1 MKKLILTSSISLLA
15 ACSAQPP
22 HQAEM
27 QDVKLTPPTQDRQ
40 GYVRL
45 VKNINYYI
53 DTDSIW
59 VDNEEPQEVHFD
71 AVANLEHGLFVYPK
85 ESKRYARSVRQYK
98 ILNCKNYRLTQVRTD
113 FYDEFWGEGLRAAPK
128 KQDKHSIRLTPNTT
142 LYNAAQ
148 IICANYSRTKHPI
161 K

>member
-1 MKKLILTSSISLLA
+1 MKKLILTSSIGLLV

-22 HQAEM
+22 HQVEM

-59 VDNEEPQEVHFD
+59 VDNEE
-71 AVANLEHGLFVYPK
+71 NLKL
-85 ESKRYARSVRQYK
+85 
-98 ILNCKNYRLTQVRTD
+98 
-113 FYDEFWGEGLRAAPK
+113 
-128 KQDKHSIRLTPNTT
+128 
-142 LYNAAQ
+142 
-148 IICANYSRTKHPI
+148 
-161 K
+161 

>member
-1 MKKLILTSSISLLA
+1 MKKLILIFPVILLV
-15 ACSAQPP
+15 ACSVPTQKNIE
-22 HQAEM
+22 H
-27 QDVKLTPPTQDRQ
+27 QDVKLTPPKQDRK

-45 VKNINYYI
+45 VKDVNYYI

-59 VDNEEPQEVHFD
+59 VDHEEPQEVHFD
-71 AVANLEHGLFVYPK
+71 AIVNLSQGLYVYPK

-128 KQDKHSIRLTPNTT
+128 KQEKYSIRLTPHTT

-148 IICANYSRTKHPI
+148 IICVNYSK
-161 K
+161 

>member
-1 MKKLILTSSISLLA
+1 MKKILLTFPIMLLA
-15 ACSAQPP
+15 ACSVQTQQNVEP
-22 HQAEM
+22 QE
-27 QDVKLTPPTQDRQ
+27 VKLTSPTQDRR
-40 GYVRL
+40 GFIRL
-45 VKNINYYI
+45 VKDVNYYI

-59 VDNEEPQEVHFD
+59 VDNEEPEEVHFD
-71 AVANLEHGLFVYPK
+71 AVVNLDKGLYVYPK

-128 KQDKHSIRLTPNTT
+128 KQRKHSIRLTPNTT

-148 IICANYSRTKHPI
+148 IICVNYSK
-161 K
+161 